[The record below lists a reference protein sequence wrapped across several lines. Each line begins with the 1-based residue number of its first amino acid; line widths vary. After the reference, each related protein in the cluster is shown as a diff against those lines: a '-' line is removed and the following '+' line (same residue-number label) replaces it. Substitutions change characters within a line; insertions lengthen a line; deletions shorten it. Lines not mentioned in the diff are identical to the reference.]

1 MATQAGL
8 EIGTDPAGGSRMRLT
23 GPLVTDTVA
32 PLWKRGAELLAK
44 NPGPLRVDAS
54 AITAFDSA
62 GAAFLLYLQGQAAQR
77 KTSFL
82 VEGLTPDRQAI
93 LDLFDAE
100 ALLKPPPPHEEQ
112 NAIAEVGEK
121 AWAVWEDTRSQI
133 AFTGELLLAMI
144 GSLRRPGSVR
154 WADFTRT
161 VEQAGVDA
169 LPITMLIGFLLGLI
183 MAFQSAMPM
192 KQFGAEIFVANL
204 VSLSLLRELGPL
216 MTAVVLAGR
225 SASAFAAEI
234 GTMKVNEEINALNT
248 FGMDPV
254 RFLVIPRVL
263 AVIAVAPLLT
273 LFANIAGLGGGAI
286 VMLSLRFPFITYVN
300 QVLSVTDLT
309 DLTSGLLKSVVF
321 GLLVAAVGCLRG
333 LQTRTGASAV
343 GDSTTRSVVG
353 AILLI
358 ALADGVFAVV
368 YYALGI

>member
-1 MATQAGL
+1 MTTKAGL

-23 GPLVTDTVA
+23 GPLVTDAVA
-32 PLWKRGAELLAK
+32 PLWKRGAEALAH
-44 NPGPLRVDAS
+44 NPGPLRVDLS

-62 GAAFLLYLQGQAAQR
+62 GAAFILYLQGEAIRR
-77 KTSFL
+77 KIGFQ
-82 VEGLTPDRQAI
+82 VEGLTPDREAI
-93 LDLFDAE
+93 LGLFDAE
-100 ALLKPPPPHEEQ
+100 ALLKPPPPKPEE
-112 NAIAEVGEK
+112 NAIEDIGER
-121 AWAVWEDTRSQI
+121 AWKVWDDTRAQI
-133 AFTGELLLAMI
+133 AFTGELVVAML

-169 LPITMLIGFLLGLI
+169 LPITVLIGFLLGLI
-183 MAFQSAMPM
+183 MAFQSAIPM

-234 GTMKVNEEINALNT
+234 GTMKVNEEINALTT
-248 FGMDPV
+248 FGLDPV

-263 AVIAVAPLLT
+263 AVIVVAPLLT
-273 LFANIAGLGGGAI
+273 LFANLAGLGGGAV
-286 VMLSLRFPFITYVN
+286 VMMSMRFPFITYVN
-300 QVLSVTDLT
+300 QVLSVTGLT
-309 DLTSGLLKSVVF
+309 DLTSGLIKSLVF
-321 GLLVAAVGCLRG
+321 GLLIAAVGCLRG
-333 LQTRTGASAV
+333 LQTRSGASAV